1 MAEKRCYYEILSVE
15 RTAGG
20 AEISKAYRAMAMQFH
35 PDRNPGDEEAVSR
48 FKEAAEAFEVLSH
61 EEKRQTYDRYGHA
74 GLEAGAGGSPHFH
87 DVGDIFSAFG
97 DIFGDIFGGGGS
109 RTGGRRVRRGA
120 HVRCQVNIDLMEAA
134 RGAEK
139 SVEFQRHEKC
149 ETCKG
154 SGAKPGTKPQPCPYC
169 GGTGQVVQSTGLFS
183 MRTTCPSCRGAGAVI
198 NDPCKK
204 CRGAGYELHKVSR
217 KITIPP
223 GVDEGT
229 QLRLTGEGE
238 PSPDG
243 GPPGDCYCFIQISEH
258 ALFQREGVHL
268 ICQMPITYSQAALG
282 AKIEVPTLD
291 GPEELDV
298 HGGTQ
303 TAEVFRLKGRGM
315 PEIHGRGRGDLLVQ
329 VHIEVP
335 KKISEEHEEILRQLA
350 DVENANVTPKR
361 KTFFKKVKEYF
372 QAE

>member
-15 RTAGG
+15 RTAGE
-20 AEISKAYRAMAMQFH
+20 AEISKAYREMAMKYH
-35 PDRNPGDEEAVSR
+35 PDRNPGDDEAVGR

-74 GLEAGAGGSPHFH
+74 GLEAGAGSPHFH

-109 RTGGRRVRRGA
+109 RAGGRRVRRGA
-120 HVRCQVNIDLMEAA
+120 HVRCQVTIDLLEAA
-134 RGAEK
+134 RGTEK
-139 SVEFQRHEKC
+139 TVEFQRHEKC
-149 ETCKG
+149 ETCG
-154 SGAKPGTKPQPCPYC
+154 GNGARPGTKPEPCPYC

-183 MRTTCPSCRGAGAVI
+183 MRTTCPSCRGSGTVI
-198 NDPCKK
+198 SDPCKT
-204 CRGAGYELHKVSR
+204 CRGAGYELHTISR

-229 QLRLTGEGE
+229 QLRLAREGE

-243 GPPGDCYCFIQISEH
+243 GPSGDCYCFIQVSEH
-258 ALFQREGVHL
+258 PLFQREGVHL
-268 ICQMPITYSQAALG
+268 ICQIPITYSQAALG

-291 GPEELDV
+291 GPEELKV
-298 HGGTQ
+298 RPGTQ
-303 TAEVFRLKGRGM
+303 TAEVFRMKGRGM
-315 PEIHGRGRGDLLVQ
+315 PEVRGYGHGDLLVQ

-335 KKISEEHEEILRQLA
+335 KKISEEHEEILRRLA

-361 KTFFKKVKEYF
+361 KSFFEKAKEYF
-372 QAE
+372 QTE